1 MKLIVGLGNPG
12 PEYNFTRHNFGFL
25 ALDFYFKTHDLSWQ
39 TAKKF
44 HSIYTKIDEV
54 IFLKPQ
60 TCYNEVGLAA
70 KECASFYKIPL
81 DQIYVVCDDFNL
93 EFGQL
98 RFREKGSSGGNNGLK
113 SMEQYFCT
121 TDFPRLRLGSGNNE
135 LRSKIGDAN
144 FVLGCFTEE
153 ESNLLPEILQ
163 KASDKLDEIIK
174 L

>member
-1 MKLIVGLGNPG
+1 
-12 PEYNFTRHNFGFL
+12 
-25 ALDFYFKTHDLSWQ
+25 
-39 TAKKF
+39 
-44 HSIYTKIDEV
+44 
-54 IFLKPQ
+54 
-60 TCYNEVGLAA
+60 
-70 KECASFYKIPL
+70 
-81 DQIYVVCDDFNL
+81 
-93 EFGQL
+93 
-98 RFREKGSSGGNNGLK
+98 
-113 SMEQYFCT
+113 MEQYFCT

>member
-44 HSIYTKIDEV
+44 HSIYTKIDDV

-93 EFGQL
+93 EFG
-98 RFREKGSSGGNNGLK
+98 
-113 SMEQYFCT
+113 
-121 TDFPRLRLGSGNNE
+121 
-135 LRSKIGDAN
+135 
-144 FVLGCFTEE
+144 
-153 ESNLLPEILQ
+153 
-163 KASDKLDEIIK
+163 
-174 L
+174 